1 MTFEDLVSLTFE
13 YKWVFTLGIY
23 AFLPSQ
29 TYYST
34 VMQEI
39 PLPRVIYIGNL
50 KSNILVGF
58 SFSISIEVIVHLSWV
73 IVLRL
78 EIVWVLN
85 SSLLHFSYCSSLKDL
100 LTLPLQWCCS
110 ILYFPLSVV
119 ASRLRPYHPFPG
131 LLQWSPVWIPSL
143 SFHSS
148 ISTLIYPVCCS

>member
-50 KSNILVGF
+50 NSNILAGF

-78 EIVWVLN
+78 EIV
-85 SSLLHFSYCSSLKDL
+85 
-100 LTLPLQWCCS
+100 
-110 ILYFPLSVV
+110 
-119 ASRLRPYHPFPG
+119 
-131 LLQWSPVWIPSL
+131 
-143 SFHSS
+143 
-148 ISTLIYPVCCS
+148 